1 MIHFKNVHIGYTSL
15 LMTIEELSL
24 KAGEIYALIGANG
37 SGKTTLLNSI
47 IGKTKLLSGELT
59 LDAVSSKNIL
69 SRELA
74 KKIAFV
80 ESRFDGVEFLSVR
93 DYISL
98 GRTPYTN
105 AFGRLNSEDN
115 ALIDKVIDLMNLTE
129 FSDRST
135 HELSDGER
143 QMASIARALAQ
154 ATPIIILDEPTAFL
168 DYGNRKKLIQTLTHI
183 SKLENK
189 CILFSS
195 HDIDLCLEEKLP
207 LLLVDQQQKELTLYP
222 ANTSKNELL
231 RKGFNLESK
240 PD

>member
-1 MIHFKNVHIGYTSL
+1 MIHFKNVNIGYSFSL
-15 LMTIEELSL
+15 LTIEELSL
-24 KAGEIYALIGANG
+24 EAGGIYALIGANG

-59 LDAVSSKNIL
+59 LDAVNSKNIS

-93 DYISL
+93 EYVSL

-115 ALIDKVIDLMNLTE
+115 AIIEKVLDLMNLTS

-135 HELSDGER
+135 LELSDGER

-154 ATPIIILDEPTAFL
+154 ETPIIILDEPTAFL

-207 LLLVDQQQKELTLYP
+207 LLLVDQQQKNITLYP
-222 ANTSKNELL
+222 ANANKNELL
-231 RKGFNLESK
+231 SKGFNIEYKL
-240 PD
+240 D